1 MKIKNNH
8 ESDNQE
14 QNICKFFHALAQFP
28 ITKSDS
34 ELDYYHEE
42 VNVGVAS
49 RVAERLKTL
58 NLRKLVTLKKI
69 SEKL

>member
-1 MKIKNNH
+1 MKIKKNH
-8 ESDNQE
+8 ESDNHK
-14 QNICKFFHALAQFP
+14 QNVCKFFHALAQFP
-28 ITKSDS
+28 FTKSDS
-34 ELDYYHEE
+34 ELDYCHEE

-58 NLRKLVTLKKI
+58 NFTKLVTLKKI

>member
-1 MKIKNNH
+1 MKIKKNH
-8 ESDNQE
+8 ESDNHK
-14 QNICKFFHALAQFP
+14 QNVCKFFHALAQFP
-28 ITKSDS
+28 FTKSDS
-34 ELDYYHEE
+34 ELDYYHKE

-58 NLRKLVTLKKI
+58 NFTKLVTLKKI